1 MRQLVP
7 NAAAAIALSGLSAV
21 VPRHAAPSK
30 AHLIGDAIWAQK
42 SVYVPPE
49 PIDTSAQAEAKRE
62 RKKAKRLIEELV
74 RRVCLDCHF
83 PDDAKGKGGPGKN
96 RINVHKRLKAA

>member
-1 MRQLVP
+1 MRQLIP
-7 NAAAAIALSGLSAV
+7 NAAAAVALAGISAIS
-21 VPRHAAPSK
+21 PRHAKPSK

-62 RKKAKRLIEELV
+62 RKKIKRS
-74 RRVCLDCHF
+74 RDRD
-83 PDDAKGKGGPGKN
+83 
-96 RINVHKRLKAA
+96 RLR